1 MSDSV
6 DVEEVTNRLSSLKP
20 PLELSE
26 QHLEALSKQDSRLL
40 TDFKVNKFRENA
52 QKHWD
57 LFYKRNEDRFFKVS
71 SVSRF
76 LNNQLGFVLSQRAF
90 TCALNTIPF
99 SR

>member
-6 DVEEVTNRLSSLKP
+6 DVEEVTDRLNSLKP

-71 SVSRF
+71 SAKSSINH
-76 LNNQLGFVLSQRAF
+76 LK
-90 TCALNTIPF
+90 
-99 SR
+99 